1 MAIDYNLEKQKSII
15 LFISNLIF
23 NPSKKHCK
31 HKGYI
36 NFLSSI
42 LEIS

>member
-23 NPSKKHCK
+23 NPVKKHCK
-31 HKGYI
+31 HKGFV
-36 NFLSSI
+36 NFLPSV